1 MAVSTRNNIVTNG
14 LVLYLDAA
22 NLKSYVSGSTTWS
35 DMSGNGNNGTLVSG
49 SGYSNQ
55 NGGAIT
61 FDGVNDYVNCGNS
74 ATLNLNQ
81 HSICFWFY
89 PKQDATK
96 ELIYKA
102 SSTNSSPGPYEVFQ
116 FVGNRIYYRLNA
128 NSTPN
133 TTQTGTI
140 PFILNT
146 WQYICATYDN
156 ITMKTYINTTLDINA
171 PFTTTLTNS
180 TGVLNIGAYT
190 DAQYAVLA
198 NIASVQIYNRA
209 LSAQE
214 ILQNYNAT
222 KTRFN
227 LT

>member
-1 MAVSTRNNIVTNG
+1 MSTVGGGVNIVTNG

-22 NLKSYVSGSTTWS
+22 NTKSYISGSTTWNDIS
-35 DMSGNGNNGTLVSG
+35 RGGNNGTLVNGPAFSG
-49 SGYSNQ
+49 S
-55 NGGAIT
+55 NGGSIV

-74 ATLNLNQ
+74 TTLNLNQ

-96 ELIYKA
+96 EIIYKA
-102 SSTNSSPGPYEVFQ
+102 SSANSSPGPYEVFQ

-140 PFILNT
+140 LLILNT

-156 ITMKTYINTTLDINA
+156 IRMKTYINTTLDINA

-190 DAQYAVLA
+190 DTQYAILA
-198 NIASVQIYNRA
+198 NISQVQVYNRA
-209 LSAQE
+209 LTQQE
-214 ILQNYNAT
+214 VTQNYNAT

-227 LT
+227 L